1 MPDQNID
8 IAIRAKN
15 QASSTLKQVKA
26 DVQGLDSLAKT
37 ASGGLGGI
45 AAGLGI
51 GATVA
56 LVGQVTSAIDEM
68 A

>member
-26 DVQGLDSLAKT
+26 DVQELDSLAIT
-37 ASGGLGGI
+37 ASGGL
-45 AAGLGI
+45 
-51 GATVA
+51 
-56 LVGQVTSAIDEM
+56 
-68 A
+68 